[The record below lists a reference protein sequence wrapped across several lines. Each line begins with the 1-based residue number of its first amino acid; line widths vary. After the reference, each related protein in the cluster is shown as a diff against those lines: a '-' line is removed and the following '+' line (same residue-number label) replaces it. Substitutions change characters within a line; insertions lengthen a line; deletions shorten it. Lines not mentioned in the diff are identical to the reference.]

1 MQKRLL
7 GFLQQVGL
15 FIKLF
20 KVIDSTERC
29 KIRLRNLC
37 MKITHGYNVFIRFR
51 VKFSG
56 FSQLFGMILNLLLG
70 LKKTKDLFLRRFNSI
85 QNASKPTEKEYRSK
99 GKVTMA
105 SLTNNIISP
114 PLSFRSNLYTVVYP

>member
-29 KIRLRNLC
+29 KIRLRSLRI
-37 MKITHGYNVFIRFR
+37 KITHSYNVFIRFR
-51 VKFSG
+51 VKFNG

-70 LKKTKDLFLRRFNSI
+70 LKI
-85 QNASKPTEKEYRSK
+85 QNIFSFEGSILYKIPQSPLRKNIDLKEK
-99 GKVTMA
+99 
-105 SLTNNIISP
+105 
-114 PLSFRSNLYTVVYP
+114 